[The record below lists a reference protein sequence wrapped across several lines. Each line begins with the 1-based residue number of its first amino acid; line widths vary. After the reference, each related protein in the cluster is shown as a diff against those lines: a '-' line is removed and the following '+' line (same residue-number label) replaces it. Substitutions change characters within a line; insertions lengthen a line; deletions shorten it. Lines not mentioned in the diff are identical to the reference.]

1 MLPSS
6 MGYRC
11 GLVLVLT
18 IGLVM
23 PLLAAEEKAQSDEG
37 KTVEQLAK
45 EGHWGQRPE
54 QWEKHA
60 ALLGKPAPALELSDW
75 INGEIK
81 PEDMKGKILVI
92 DYWATWCGPCI
103 ASIPKN
109 NGIAKKYADQG
120 VLVVGV
126 CGGGREENMQQV
138 VEKHNMEYPTAKVS
152 KESTQAWA
160 VQWWPTY
167 AVVDRKGVVR
177 ALGIKPDYVPK
188 IVDALLKEQPAQEKT
203 ASAYGSLEA
212 HVRSGG
218 KNPAAGVK
226 EEWFEGDADARKR
239 FDTIQGKPA
248 PALTAKEWINSDE
261 MKLADLKGKV
271 VLLDFW
277 ATWCGPCIASIPHT
291 NELQKKYK
299 DKGLVIIGV
308 CHARGAEKM
317 ADTVQSK
324 GIEYPVAADID
335 GKTDEAYKVD
345 SYPDYY
351 FIDRAGNLRIADCKN
366 ASVEDAIQ
374 ALLAE
379 GEAQA
384 SVE

>member
-1 MLPSS
+1 MSPTRIAR
-6 MGYRC
+6 RC
-11 GLVLVLT
+11 GLALLTLSLALV
-18 IGLVM
+18 V
-23 PLLAAEEKAQSDEG
+23 PLRAAEEKAKGDEG

-45 EGHWGQRPE
+45 EGHWGQTPE

-60 ALLGKPAPALELSDW
+60 ALLGKAMPKLELSEW
-75 INGEIK
+75 INGEVK
-81 PEDMKGKILVI
+81 AEDMKGKIVVV

-109 NGIAKKYADQG
+109 NELAKKYADKG
-120 VLVVGV
+120 VLIIGA
-126 CGGGREENMQQV
+126 CGGRGEEKMGQI
-138 VEKHNMEYPTAKVS
+138 VEKHDMEYPTAKVTP
-152 KESTQAWA
+152 ESTQAWA

-177 ALGIKPDYVPK
+177 ALGIRPDYVPK
-188 IVDALLKEQPAQEKT
+188 IVDAILKEQPAKEKT
-203 ASAYGSLEA
+203 ASASGSLKAEVLSA
-212 HVRSGG
+212 A
-218 KNPAAGVK
+218 KEAGVQDA
-226 EEWFEGDADARKR
+226 WLEGTAESRKR
-239 FDTIQGKPA
+239 FEAIEGKAA
-248 PALTAKEWINSDE
+248 PALTVKEWKNAE
-261 MKLADLKGKV
+261 AMKVADLKGKV

-308 CHARGAEKM
+308 CHSRGAEKM
-317 ADTVQSK
+317 ADMVTEK
-324 GIEYPVAADID
+324 GIEYPVAADVD

-351 FIDRAGNLRIADCKN
+351 FIDRAGKLRIADCKN
-366 ASVEDAIQ
+366 GSVEEAIQ

-379 GEAQA
+379 SERQA
-384 SVE
+384 SAE